1 MTTEDRSALA
11 DASGAPTLVLL
22 SGMLGDESLWRGV
35 LQRLDPLTKPLC
47 LRSDSGATVGAVAAA
62 VLDAAPPS
70 FALAGH
76 SFGGIVALEV
86 QRLAPHR
93 VARLALLSASGRP
106 GSTAQKEGWS
116 TLRERTLAGEF
127 STVVEELAILTLP
140 QHHRTPELVAQG
152 VAMSHVVGA
161 SGLLRQL
168 AAQGDRPDSLP
179 RLAGIDVPT
188 AVVIGELD
196 EVCPPDLQHEV
207 ARTIPGAVTHI
218 ISGAGHM
225 SPLEAP
231 DQVAQVLRTW
241 LSAATAPRHPGTRDS
256 RSRSRFPRDK
266 ESQ

>member
-1 MTTEDRSALA
+1 MRKEDRSALA

-35 LQRLDPLTKPLC
+35 LQCLDSPTEPLC

-62 VLDAAPPS
+62 VLDAAPSS

-76 SFGGIVALEV
+76 SFGGVVALEV
-86 QRLAPHR
+86 QRRAPHR
-93 VARLALLSASGRP
+93 VARLALLSASARS
-106 GSTAQKEGWS
+106 GSTAQQEGWS
-116 TLRERTLAGEF
+116 ALRARTLAGEF
-127 STVVEELAILTLP
+127 ATVAEELAAATLP
-140 QHHRTPELVAQG
+140 PRHRTPELLAQNL
-152 VAMSHVVGA
+152 AMAHVVGA

-168 AAQGDRPDSLP
+168 AAQAVRPDSLP
-179 RLAGIDVPT
+179 GLAGIAVPT
-188 AVVIGELD
+188 TVVIGELD

-207 ARTIPGAVTHI
+207 ASNIPGAVTQVI
-218 ISGAGHM
+218 TGAGHM

-231 DQVAQVLRTW
+231 EQVAQVLRTW

-256 RSRSRFPRDK
+256 LGPSRFPPDK